1 MHARI
6 RCYEGIG
13 VPLDGIHLSGR
24 HMAARLER
32 VSGFVSFVM
41 LDLGAAG
48 FAYVFVCNES
58 AALDEADSVAQAW
71 LAEQLGH
78 ADSDSGTAN
87 TGEVVLQHGL

>member
-6 RCYEGIG
+6 RYYQSIG
-13 VPLDGIHLSGR
+13 VPLDGIHRSGR
-24 HMAARLER
+24 HMAAKLER

-48 FAYVFVCNES
+48 FACVFVCNES
-58 AALDEADSVAQAW
+58 AALDEADGVAQAW

-78 ADSDSGTAN
+78 SDSHSGTAT